1 MTWKTRTIVFAAVL
15 TGACSDQPSAQ
26 DRYEAGLAELAETRR
41 QHMEY
46 ELQDLRAEM
55 ARAIRSKGFE
65 CDRVIAQDQTLLTCQ
80 TSRGEVN
87 YRLRANG
94 DIVVER

>member
-1 MTWKTRTIVFAAVL
+1 
-15 TGACSDQPSAQ
+15 
-26 DRYEAGLAELAETRR
+26 
-41 QHMEY
+41 MEY